1 VSDSFQIVRTL
12 VAQPK
17 ARLVEPGGRHA
28 EILERLAVENQA
40 AGALL
45 ADAVL
50 AALAVEQ
57 GATLASTDRGFAR
70 FAELAWVNPLV
81 Q

>member
-1 VSDSFQIVRTL
+1 
-12 VAQPK
+12 
-17 ARLVEPGGRHA
+17 VEPGGRRA
-28 EILERLAVENQA
+28 EILERLAVENQEG
-40 AGALL
+40 GALL

-50 AALAVEQ
+50 AAP
-57 GATLASTDRGFAR
+57 ASTDRGFAR